1 MIGNPAHD
9 LIRLGLSLAS
19 AARGSELPGVTTA
32 HMIESLVEGY
42 EQAFEP
48 DWNGEDDDDM
58 PDSVRKVIRKSN
70 RRTWKHLAR
79 ERIADTSPVIPIGK
93 RFWVL
98 DEEERQGIHQLFAD
112 QNLKSLATTLWSRDD
127 DASVN
132 VVDAGYWMKGCS
144 SLGLLRY
151 AVLLA
156 VGKKGVDLE
165 YCLMD
170 IKEAVTT
177 AAPRYDNVKMPSTHG
192 ERIVEGSRY
201 LSPYLGQRMR
211 SGSLNDRS
219 VFIRELMP
227 QDLKMEVERL
237 TQTEAIKTAKYLAM
251 VVGRACA
258 TNE

>member
-1 MIGNPAHD
+1 MCSSDLTVIGNPAHD

-98 DEEERQGIHQLFAD
+98 EEDEREGIHQLFAD

-132 VVDAGYWMKGCS
+132 VVDAAYWMKGCS

-156 VGKKGVDLE
+156 K
-165 YCLMD
+165 
-170 IKEAVTT
+170 I
-177 AAPRYDNVKMPSTHG
+177 
-192 ERIVEGSRY
+192 
-201 LSPYLGQRMR
+201 
-211 SGSLNDRS
+211 
-219 VFIRELMP
+219 
-227 QDLKMEVERL
+227 
-237 TQTEAIKTAKYLAM
+237 
-251 VVGRACA
+251 GRAHV
-258 TNE
+258 